1 MVFGLLKKRFD
12 IFIFGI
18 ICFIEIVDVGSRYN
32 YTNEDHSEYLLI
44 VSKEYDAN
52 DHLSEKA
59 SSEKRKVSCNGRV
72 VFN

>member
-1 MVFGLLKKRFD
+1 MYFK
-12 IFIFGI
+12 
-18 ICFIEIVDVGSRYN
+18 IVNVGSHYN

-59 SSEKRKVSCNGRV
+59 SSEKRKVR
-72 VFN
+72 